1 MAINNVTLHLLLLLS
16 IALVSVSS
24 GIVKKSVAEAK
35 ADSNEMVELTK
46 LDALLDDDAGSGS
59 NSISVISSEVEPS
72 RVSSISVVPTS
83 SIIAPTSG
91 PTGRKGRKGRKG
103 KGKGKGRKGKGR
115 KGIKGRKGKGRK
127 GRQGDAP
134 EDNVP
139 NADDFVEE
147 QTEDGFFKQV

>member
-59 NSISVISSEVEPS
+59 NSSSVISIEVEPS

>member
-103 KGKGKGRKGKGR
+103 KGKGKGKGRKGKKGKGR
-115 KGIKGRKGKGRK
+115 KGIKGRKG
-127 GRQGDAP
+127 DAP
-134 EDNVP
+134 EDNVL

>member
-1 MAINNVTLHLLLLLS
+1 
-16 IALVSVSS
+16 
-24 GIVKKSVAEAK
+24 
-35 ADSNEMVELTK
+35 MVELTK

-59 NSISVISSEVEPS
+59 NSSSVISSEVEPS
-72 RVSSISVVPTS
+72 RVSSTSVVPTS

-103 KGKGKGRKGKGR
+103 KGKGKGKGNGRKGKGR

-127 GRQGDAP
+127 GRKGDAP